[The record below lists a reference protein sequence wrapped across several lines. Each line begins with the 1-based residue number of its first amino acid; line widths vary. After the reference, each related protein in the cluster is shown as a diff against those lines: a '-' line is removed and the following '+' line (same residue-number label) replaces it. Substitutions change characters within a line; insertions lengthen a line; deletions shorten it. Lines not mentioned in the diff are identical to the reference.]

1 MKNSNLNDKEEIKLI
16 IYDLME
22 EFIKN
27 KKYDGLEFC
36 YLLNKITIELSYHF
50 ANDPNIATGLITR
63 SWNEILWDLS
73 EEEFK
78 EAAYDSP
85 LKRIQ

>member
-1 MKNSNLNDKEEIKLI
+1 MKKPDLKDKEKIELV

-78 EAAYDSP
+78 DAAYDSP